1 MTGSIAA
8 SPSAAWSNLFR
19 DGRGLYTALVILGVL
34 LHALQIL
41 VIAIIMPSVVADIG
55 GAAYYTWAAMIYTV
69 GSIAGA
75 ASLGPVWS
83 GLGRRAGY
91 AAAGVVFLAGTVGCA
106 IAPDMATL
114 IVARA
119 IQGFG
124 GGLIAG
130 GCMALISSLFDEGL
144 RPRILAL
151 YQGVWTVSQL
161 CGPVVGGALAELGWW
176 RGSFWVMAPIVLA
189 FIAFAWTKL
198 PEQPAAERRRHASAA
213 VFPVVRLAMLSAGIL
228 AIAAAGPV
236 RGLALRV
243 VLLAGGI
250 GLLWLAFRLD
260 RRAPNRLYP
269 ARAWSLG
276 APVGIALWITF
287 LVGIVQ
293 TSISVFMPLH
303 LQVVH
308 GVSPVFISFV
318 AIVMSLGW
326 TIGTFSVSGWAG
338 ARERTA
344 LLIGP
349 PLMVLGTVG
358 IAASAELH
366 MLTVLT
372 ASALVLGVGMGT
384 HNVHLIARTMANADK
399 GEERITASAMPSIR
413 SLGTGCGAALAGM
426 LSTMAGLGNATE
438 PAAVA
443 DAVTTVYAFQII
455 PALLTIWLMLRLV
468 RIGVPKA

>member
-1 MTGSIAA
+1 MTTSIAG

-19 DGRGLYTALVILGVL
+19 DGRGLYTGLVILGVL

-83 GLGRRAGY
+83 GLGRRGGY
-91 AAAGVVFLAGTVGCA
+91 AAGGFVFLIGTVGCA
-106 IAPDMATL
+106 LAPDMATL
-114 IVARA
+114 IGARA
-119 IQGFG
+119 VQGFG

-130 GCMALISSLFDEGL
+130 GCMALISGLFDESL
-144 RPRILAL
+144 RPRILAV
-151 YQGVWTVSQL
+151 YQGVWMVSQL
-161 CGPVVGGALAELGWW
+161 CGPVVGGALAEIGWW
-176 RGSFWVMAPIVLA
+176 RGSFWVMVPIVLA
-189 FIAFAWTKL
+189 FVAFAWTRL
-198 PEQPAAERRRHASAA
+198 PQQPAAERSHASAA
-213 VFPVVRLAMLSAGIL
+213 AFPVVRLGVLSAGIL
-228 AIAAAGPV
+228 TIAAAGPV
-236 RGLALRV
+236 RSLALRIA
-243 VLLAGGI
+243 LLAGGV

-260 RRAPNRLYP
+260 RGATNRLYP

-287 LVGIVQ
+287 LVGVVQ

-318 AIVMSLGW
+318 TIVMSVGW
-326 TIGTFSVSGWAG
+326 TVGTFSVSGWTG
-338 ARERTA
+338 GRDRMA

-349 PLMVLGTVG
+349 PLMVLGIIG
-358 IAASAELH
+358 IVASAELH
-366 MLTVLT
+366 MLALLTV
-372 ASALVLGVGMGT
+372 SALVTGIGMGT

-413 SLGTGCGAALAGM
+413 SLGTGCGAALAGV
-426 LSTMAGLGNATE
+426 LSTMAGLGDAVE
-438 PAAVA
+438 PASVA

-455 PALLTIWLMLRLV
+455 PALLTVWLMLRLV

>member
-1 MTGSIAA
+1 MTSIAA

-19 DGRGLYTALVILGVL
+19 DGRGLYTTLVILGVL

-41 VIAIIMPSVVADIG
+41 VIAIIMPTVVSDIG

-91 AAAGVVFLAGTVGCA
+91 AAGGIVFLAGTVGCA
-106 IAPDMATL
+106 MAPDMATL

-119 IQGFG
+119 VQGFG

-130 GCMALISSLFDEGL
+130 GCMALISSLFDESL
-144 RPRILAL
+144 RPRILAV
-151 YQGVWTVSQL
+151 YQGVWLVSQL
-161 CGPVVGGALAELGWW
+161 CGPVIGGALAEVGWW
-176 RGSFWVMAPIVLA
+176 RGSFWVMVPIVLG
-189 FIAFAWTKL
+189 FVAFAWVRL
-198 PEQPAAERRRHASAA
+198 PGQPAAERSHASAA
-213 VFPVVRLAMLSAGIL
+213 GFPVVRLAMLSAGIL
-228 AIAAAGPV
+228 AIAAGGPV
-236 RGLALRV
+236 RGIVPRV
-243 VLLAGGI
+243 VLLAGGV

-260 RRAPNRLYP
+260 RRSTNRLYP

-287 LVGIVQ
+287 LVGVVQ
-293 TSISVFMPLH
+293 TSISVFLPLH

-308 GVSPVFISFV
+308 GVSPVFVSFV
-318 AIVMSLGW
+318 TIVMSLGW
-326 TIGTFSVSGWAG
+326 TFGTFSVSGWAG

-372 ASALVLGVGMGT
+372 VSALVVGVGMGT

-413 SLGTGCGAALAGM
+413 SLGTGCGAALAGV
-426 LSTMAGLGNATE
+426 LSTMAGLGDAAE

-468 RIGVPKA
+468 RIGVPKR